1 MAWDPIGGIF
11 PSKQQMKDLYGEKPV
26 VPDLADVQKKTI
38 ATNLAAIPN
47 IEELGASI
55 NKFNFKQLQDML
67 KEAIPGYDELMGL
80 QSKNLIAGQKGE
92 LPEGVQRTLQRSS
105 AAHAFSG
112 GYGGSPAASFGEAET
127 LGLSSLKYIQDSMT
141 ATERWMSSASSRLP
155 GLYDVS
161 KMFVN
166 FEDQFNRDWL
176 AAKVEAA
183 PDPGKRGRFDSQMAL
198 IGEVLSIYG
207 GGAGYTGK
215 YNANYGNG
223 LTNSDLTPTTRTT
236 SNYVPNS
243 YQGTD
248 NGGWDARTGYPSNEM
263 MA

>member
-11 PSKQQMKDLYGEKPV
+11 PSKQQMKDLYGVKPV

-38 ATNLAAIPN
+38 AANLAALPK
-47 IEELGASI
+47 IEEVGAGI
-55 NKFNFKQLQDML
+55 NKFDFDQLQMMLKAAIPHYDEIMGEGGSAIVDML
-67 KEAIPGYDELMGL
+67 KG
-80 QSKNLIAGQKGE
+80 K
-92 LPEGVQRTLQRSS
+92 LPKPVEEQILRKRG
-105 AAHAFSG
+105 AASYASG
-112 GYGGSPAASFGEAET
+112 FGGSQMAFAADAQSLGLASLDLIRE
-127 LGLSSLKYIQDSMT
+127 GLSS
-141 ATERWMSSASSRLP
+141 AERWTNAAASRLP
-155 GLYDVS
+155 ALYDVS
-161 KMFVN
+161 KMFFN
-166 FEDQFNRDWL
+166 PEDQFNRDWL

-223 LTNSDLTPTTRTT
+223 LTASDLTQTTRTT

-243 YQGTD
+243 YQGT
-248 NGGWDARTGYPSNEM
+248 NFGGWEDRSGVPSGSM
-263 MA
+263 FA